1 MENKEISI
9 SDSLKEKLSKHN
21 QSQLLSFLPFIESN
35 ELKQQY
41 LNQIEKADLDL
52 MTNLFSLYKQDNK
65 ENKYDSHNIQFIDSQ
80 FPKGSIENEKE
91 IKQKGFE
98 DIAEGKV
105 ALLILAGGLGTRL
118 GYQKAKGMYN
128 IEMPSNKSLFEYLC
142 NRFLASQLLAKERIK
157 DKEYKESTLFIMTSQ
172 HNHKDMTSFFEE
184 HNYFNL
190 KKDNVVF
197 FPQNEICG
205 LDLNGQVI
213 NVLPN
218 ELYQAP
224 DGKGGCFTA
233 IKQHN
238 IIKICKERNI
248 EYINVTSID
257 NPLYKVLDPLFVG
270 LVKAKGKC
278 GKDQMGAKYVKKVDP
293 NEKVGNF
300 LVYKNHPMML
310 DYMEVPAELR
320 EMKKD
325 NGDLVY
331 NACNILDYLISVSF
345 LDKVLNDESKF
356 KELIMQF
363 HILKKKFNICYYDE
377 KENKIIYEKDAN
389 GLKFEIF
396 FNSIFEFAEKEGLL
410 LLEIDRNK
418 EFTPVKNKEGEATNT
433 PSITRKKMSNLFKNL
448 YQQVGGSLLNDS
460 EDKLLEF
467 SFLINFEDETE
478 ETFFK
483 KYPKIPK
490 SIDMS
495 KYEKG
500 IYYEER

>member
-1 MENKEISI
+1 M
-9 SDSLKEKLSKHN
+9 
-21 QSQLLSFLPFIESN
+21 
-35 ELKQQY
+35 
-41 LNQIEKADLDL
+41 
-52 MTNLFSLYKQDNK
+52 
-65 ENKYDSHNIQFIDSQ
+65 
-80 FPKGSIENEKE
+80 
-91 IKQKGFE
+91 
-98 DIAEGKV
+98 
-105 ALLILAGGLGTRL
+105 LILAGGLGTRL

-172 HNHKDMTSFFEE
+172 HNHKDITSFFEE

-224 DGKGGCFTA
+224 DGNGGCFTA

-448 YQQVGGSLLNDS
+448 YQ
-460 EDKLLEF
+460 
-467 SFLINFEDETE
+467 
-478 ETFFK
+478 
-483 KYPKIPK
+483 
-490 SIDMS
+490 
-495 KYEKG
+495 
-500 IYYEER
+500 